1 MRHLARIGMGAAL
14 TSVLALVTVTA
25 TRGGAP
31 RRRTLAAV
39 VAVALLL
46 VAAPAS
52 SAVAAPAGDVEVVA
66 AFDDP
71 RPGGDAGEL
80 PEGVAVDRKG
90 HVYASLGPPFFTAG
104 LPGLEAYGAI
114 VTISPD
120 GSRRTVV
127 EFPDG
132 PAPAGVVVDAAARV
146 FFTVPDPGG
155 PDVGVY
161 GVTRGGEA
169 ERIAGTEQ
177 MAVPNGLALDRR
189 GGLVVSDSALG
200 QIWRIGWPA
209 RLGYGGDPALP
220 WLTHPLLAGCQPGQV
235 GANGVAFYRGDL
247 YVANTERGLLLRVPV
262 LRDGSPGTP
271 IIVAGDEDCETT
283 DELYGLDGI
292 AINRRGH
299 VYGALV
305 LQNKLVTIQPDTGTA
320 TVVLD
325 ADDGLWNPASL
336 AFGTARGERDSLYIT
351 NYAVLPPA
359 PPANL
364 GPAVL
369 KLRTA
374 VPGWRGR

>member
-1 MRHLARIGMGAAL
+1 MRHRVRSGLGTTL
-14 TSVLALVTVTA
+14 TSVRALVAVTA
-25 TRGGAP
+25 TPDGAP
-31 RRRTLAAV
+31 RRRSMAAV
-39 VAVALLL
+39 AVVLLL
-46 VAAPAS
+46 VAVPAPGAL
-52 SAVAAPAGDVEVVA
+52 AAPDGDVEVVA

-71 RPGGDAGEL
+71 RPTADAREL
-80 PEGVAVDRKG
+80 PEGVAVDRRG

-104 LPGLEAYGAI
+104 LPGLEPYGAI

-132 PAPAGVVVDAAARV
+132 PAPAGVAVDAAARV
-146 FFTVPDPGG
+146 FFTMPDPGG

-161 GVTRGGEA
+161 RATRGGEA
-169 ERIAGTEQ
+169 QRIAGTEQ

-189 GGLVVSDSALG
+189 GGLVVSDSVLG
-200 QIWRIGWPA
+200 QIWRIGWRA
-209 RLGYGGDPALP
+209 RLGYGGDPAAA

-247 YVANTERGLLLRVPV
+247 FVANTERGLLLRVPV

-271 IIVAGDEDCETT
+271 VIVAGDEDCEIS

-292 AINRRGH
+292 AIDRRGL
-299 VYGALV
+299 VYAALV
-305 LQNKLVTIQPDTGTA
+305 LQNKLVAIHPDTGTA

-336 AFGTARGERDSLYIT
+336 AFGTARGDRDSLYIT
-351 NYAVLPPA
+351 NYAVLPPV

-369 KLRTA
+369 KLSTG